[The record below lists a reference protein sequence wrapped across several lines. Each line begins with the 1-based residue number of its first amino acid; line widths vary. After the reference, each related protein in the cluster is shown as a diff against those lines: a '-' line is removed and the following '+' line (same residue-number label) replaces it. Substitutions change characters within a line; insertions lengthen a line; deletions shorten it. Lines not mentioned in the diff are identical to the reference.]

1 MDLGR
6 VNSELNLSQRET
18 DEKNRLLQVRM
29 IMIYYETLMKQKWPK
44 AKIQIQETLSELATL
59 RSTLADSDEVNPL
72 IIIVLIIR
80 FAIIK
85 NHLNPMITIAII
97 LLQIIS
103 IVIIVIV
110 LIRFA
115 NMK

>member
-18 DEKNRLLQVRM
+18 DEKNRLLQVKI
-29 IMIYYETLMKQKWPK
+29 IMMKDIYYETLMKQKWPK
-44 AKIQIQETLSELATL
+44 SKIQIQETLSELATL

-80 FAIIK
+80 FAVIK
-85 NHLNPMITIAII
+85 NHQNPMITIVKLAAPP
-97 LLQIIS
+97 S
-103 IVIIVIV
+103 
-110 LIRFA
+110 
-115 NMK
+115 